1 MEVEIPRITSR
12 NFKSY
17 YPQEFLENYL
27 GDQRIA
33 TLQLRLSHESLVD
46 VCLVYAC
53 QITCSIMYHSNK
65 TYVRQNYHSI
75 MDKMAMIFQ
84 SNKSEDVK
92 RETVTGLVRIGEIVR
107 LNSSH
112 NAENFY
118 KFLINGMSNST
129 SGTYYILAL
138 NETLKV
144 RNMDE
149 KQLNGM
155 IEDIKVELEKTESSS
170 KTVDLVE
177 LLRTVSIYETK
188 VFVYNFVD
196 IIDILVGCLI
206 DHNKSTLLSYTITK
220 TFIQWSSY
228 WDMNVAFSI
237 SLLQSFTED
246 LEELT
251 EDIVNAQ
258 SEQSSQKYMKNI
270 INLLQIFNTILSCI
284 HVINGVVCSNLDA
297 WIDIIYKCLESTL
310 SKYFNETLLIC
321 GQRTFLILLK
331 EEGTFKAKYETQ
343 IFRLIQAFT
352 LHNFD
357 GLTFRGKDFSLKF
370 IGKVFKYSN
379 SSQQATIVKSVLNV
393 ESLVHEVFCNLISSN
408 GSVISKWALDPP
420 IFTVLCAEN
429 KVADPSFIMRE
440 PMRHLILLRA
450 LHAHCHLKDNFIRT
464 SCINAVLVAPSFS
477 STFYG
482 KILEILRKL
491 FDYNYGTRY
500 LYLRISTWIE
510 RTFNTHP
517 EVYTTNS
524 TLFSSL
530 IDSVLR
536 FVYNHHNPKIIR
548 KCLKPLISLI
558 NSNACT
564 QEQIDYAYKII
575 CIHISNKDEQIRELC
590 HVLHS
595 KIIPSTTCSNSIE
608 LHKDKLI
615 KNLFLSRFMGQV
627 NHIDFRHLI
636 QHLFKTVNDD
646 NKSFNNN
653 RVLRRNFTDS
663 NKGKDTFI
671 KESALYNE
679 ELYNFWNACE
689 ISWFAIANK
698 LKTPL
703 GKAQDLLTTIEKQ
716 IRLQVQSPNVSLSH
730 SLLGFFDIFERMLIN
745 SCRGGS
751 AFHYWIKR
759 LRPSLVALASKVN
772 AYDFVIR
779 QCNEALSLE
788 YSSDNISDQENM
800 LIHFSIA
807 LFKKGLSYDLKGLY
821 SWCKKNTK
829 IDGRWI
835 LALTDLTNYKIESL
849 TKLLKNHKNIDPM
862 IQQVI
867 HDERGQDPLA
877 LTKSNSEPRLL
888 IVQAHNK
895 LIEAARIYM
904 EHSHFDI
911 DYCNKL
917 SDVKTSIKKLCQMNL
932 HSRFDCEMLILLKLV
947 LREFNPGSDFELSF
961 LHDIYKW
968 EDSLS
973 LKILVALK
981 DWADLFIRRNGRYP
995 PNIIEKAES
1004 LTFKIVNRSRDAQN
1018 FPLAL
1023 EYLDS
1028 LLGNGSHDVLEYARC
1043 FNFSESFISIKQV
1056 RCFQEVAILADS
1068 LDKKELSCN
1077 LLTGTIMNIL
1087 KSQSN
1092 ENFEVSKLVAD
1103 LMHDLAIF
1111 KKISLKDGETVSGQY
1126 SISGVNPNCM
1136 EIGFLLKNSV
1146 SLSPDVAK
1154 YWGSFADWAFEL
1166 GEQILQNEVTS
1177 SIKDSEKEALNN
1189 FDLAQDVFDK
1199 ICSLFSNP
1207 KLQTKL
1213 AKDMTKLEFMEDQ
1226 VKELCGD
1233 DISNLQNI
1241 LEIWLTIQKRMYFYF
1256 ELSLFS
1262 YFQQISLS
1270 TCEDKVIPATLRILH
1285 MIVKYSLE
1293 LEEPL
1298 EKGLSVTPCRQWIP
1312 IIPQLFSRLNHPIK
1326 LVRNKLI
1333 ELLSRLAKENAQSI
1347 IYPAIVG
1354 SLTKG
1359 KLSNIVDLQEDEDGS
1374 PKKNENSDKSMQSAY
1389 IQIVNNRISLLWDEL
1404 WSATLQQY
1412 SNDINQRAKKLEKE
1426 IVKLRQNDALQGKEI
1441 KRLIFEKFNIIF
1453 KPLLFVLE
1461 KIVKI
1466 TSVPETQNEIN
1477 FSKKYQEHI
1486 NNLIDSLRNPTD
1498 PFTPVNL
1505 LKQLQEFL
1513 LLLLQRPSR
1522 KSFGFLEESDQW
1534 QQKKLNSNDEKQK
1547 NNLQNPSDLYY
1558 SKLFPLLRE
1567 KGINN
1572 LDSRKKWPD
1581 SVLRDVMESLI
1592 SETPNDLIASEIY
1605 FASYSSKDW
1614 YHKINNLTKSIAIM
1628 STIGYIIGLGDRHLD
1643 NLLID
1648 FAAGEIIHIDY
1659 NNIVKIFGVPGV
1671 QGAFKYSCEDVLKS
1685 LRGGCDTLINLLEAF
1700 VYDPLVDW
1708 TPGVDTLLAQ
1718 NVNDLK
1724 HKKDLQ
1730 TEIMFS
1736 MYCVRITEIESAWFD
1751 NKYSF
1756 IDYLSKMENSLDQWL
1771 ETDGNQKTLNQ
1782 DLSDMHVCMSLL
1794 KDAESNPR
1802 HKLFFSKSNYKE
1814 FRDSKQFE
1822 ALVVEKIENMLADIE
1837 NQYNLIKRTY
1847 SVMCPSQ
1854 LEKWN
1859 NGLNFSLSSSIIS
1872 NTLEKY
1878 VSMKQ
1883 NIFNK
1888 LNKMEENYI
1897 SSITH
1902 CKEELLEAV
1911 GLLSNYIQILSPLYS
1926 STKKSHILITAL
1938 DILNKLSNDLTID
1951 NCIKSRNI
1959 LSDLYHFNQEN
1970 VDKVQRVI
1978 DALNNSWLNAAKT
1991 MIHIEL
1997 DTNNYDNLIKDFKN
2011 DPLYRSEIIY
2021 NSLVRFI
2028 SGTMKIMNDF
2038 KNEDDLTH
2046 LDEIIVRH
2054 NVLCNV
2060 DQIGVDISS
2069 LGDIGAIK
2077 NTKLLLNSINTFKST
2092 TLLSIF
2098 FEQCHIFLKDR
2109 HAIIDLHKEVESI
2122 LQESKLETL
2131 LDRLRGNEEA
2141 SMQEGFDAESRFNE
2155 YIQIISDKSKY
2166 TSQSYGLFVSVN
2178 SSLVQIEKFYP
2189 CGSNRRMKMICFIER
2204 IHGIYQYLSLC
2215 IRYSE
2220 GFAGDSAE
2228 IPSFQAVF
2236 SCMNSFFKNIITNY
2250 FDIIGLLSLE
2260 NLKEHLFSRIT
2271 HEDDSSIS
2279 DMEESN
2285 QLQKVFV
2292 ALEAHMKHFHTQQRV
2307 KAKHDIVKSCNDQL
2321 ISFQCK
2327 EYEELQK
2334 LQDSIANPEL
2344 RQELKKYSKAYDKRA
2359 ESINSLS
2366 YVYKSVISALNA
2378 IHLNESLRNWKSE
2391 ESIEMKTNLF
2401 NLLDDC
2407 HNLRKS
2413 KDKLQGVASQEIKL
2427 YSMNEPVNEIDL
2439 EWIKATSLIVSDKVK
2454 KVQSELVESN
2464 EKLCCTQSILEEAQ
2478 GMFRETFAIHQRLMT
2493 DVSVL
2498 LQSLSE
2504 SEDYEIPRVKSYV
2517 LTYKEFS
2524 SLVSQIA
2531 EKCVINESSVEKII
2545 KTIAHLK
2552 SCTSIKKDVVLESSF
2567 QDKKGE
2573 EEKNAFAINVL
2584 RRVRSKLEGKEPDPL
2599 CQVSVPDQAGL
2610 LGSNEDF
2617 LMKNQTKNLI
2627 TDNIDFC

>member
-1 MEVEIPRITSR
+1 MNRSGYYSGKKMEVEIPRITSR

-393 ESLVHEVFCNLISSN
+393 ESLVHVIFSLDKQLKMSFINFFSILLNSKSVLLIQDIYSYLVNFLHQSLNDSNPKYSYRQGNTLILHILGSFCNLISSN

-751 AFHYWIKR
+751 AFHCKIPSKTASSFFSANEKTCTDWIKR

-867 HDERGQDPLA
+867 HDEVSFGQYQNQIKNYYSQTEGTYVGSQESWESLCQSFDKYTLTPQEDPLA
-877 LTKSNSEPRLL
+877 LTKSNSEP
-888 IVQAHNK
+888 
-895 LIEAARIYM
+895 
-904 EHSHFDI
+904 
-911 DYCNKL
+911 
-917 SDVKTSIKKLCQMNL
+917 
-932 HSRFDCEMLILLKLV
+932 
-947 LREFNPGSDFELSF
+947 
-961 LHDIYKW
+961 
-968 EDSLS
+968 
-973 LKILVALK
+973 
-981 DWADLFIRRNGRYP
+981 
-995 PNIIEKAES
+995 
-1004 LTFKIVNRSRDAQN
+1004 RSRDAQN

-1126 SISGVNPNCM
+1126 SISDILILGNHFISSSVCELIPYNSVNPNCM

-1326 LVRNKLI
+1326 L
-1333 ELLSRLAKENAQSI
+1333 
-1347 IYPAIVG
+1347 
-1354 SLTKG
+1354 
-1359 KLSNIVDLQEDEDGS
+1359 
-1374 PKKNENSDKSMQSAY
+1374 NS
-1389 IQIVNNRISLLWDEL
+1389 
-1404 WSATLQQY
+1404 
-1412 SNDINQRAKKLEKE
+1412 
-1426 IVKLRQNDALQGKEI
+1426 
-1441 KRLIFEKFNIIF
+1441 
-1453 KPLLFVLE
+1453 
-1461 KIVKI
+1461 
-1466 TSVPETQNEIN
+1466 
-1477 FSKKYQEHI
+1477 
-1486 NNLIDSLRNPTD
+1486 
-1498 PFTPVNL
+1498 
-1505 LKQLQEFL
+1505 
-1513 LLLLQRPSR
+1513 
-1522 KSFGFLEESDQW
+1522 
-1534 QQKKLNSNDEKQK
+1534 
-1547 NNLQNPSDLYY
+1547 YY
-1558 SKLFPLLRE
+1558 SCYKDQAE
-1567 KGINN
+1567 KA
-1572 LDSRKKWPD
+1572 LDS
-1581 SVLRDVMESLI
+1581 
-1592 SETPNDLIASEIY
+1592 
-1605 FASYSSKDW
+1605 
-1614 YHKINNLTKSIAIM
+1614 
-1628 STIGYIIGLGDRHLD
+1628 
-1643 NLLID
+1643 
-1648 FAAGEIIHIDY
+1648 
-1659 NNIVKIFGVPGV
+1659 
-1671 QGAFKYSCEDVLKS
+1671 
-1685 LRGGCDTLINLLEAF
+1685 
-1700 VYDPLVDW
+1700 
-1708 TPGVDTLLAQ
+1708 
-1718 NVNDLK
+1718 
-1724 HKKDLQ
+1724 
-1730 TEIMFS
+1730 
-1736 MYCVRITEIESAWFD
+1736 
-1751 NKYSF
+1751 
-1756 IDYLSKMENSLDQWL
+1756 
-1771 ETDGNQKTLNQ
+1771 
-1782 DLSDMHVCMSLL
+1782 
-1794 KDAESNPR
+1794 
-1802 HKLFFSKSNYKE
+1802 
-1814 FRDSKQFE
+1814 
-1822 ALVVEKIENMLADIE
+1822 
-1837 NQYNLIKRTY
+1837 
-1847 SVMCPSQ
+1847 
-1854 LEKWN
+1854 
-1859 NGLNFSLSSSIIS
+1859 
-1872 NTLEKY
+1872 
-1878 VSMKQ
+1878 
-1883 NIFNK
+1883 
-1888 LNKMEENYI
+1888 
-1897 SSITH
+1897 
-1902 CKEELLEAV
+1902 
-1911 GLLSNYIQILSPLYS
+1911 
-1926 STKKSHILITAL
+1926 
-1938 DILNKLSNDLTID
+1938 
-1951 NCIKSRNI
+1951 
-1959 LSDLYHFNQEN
+1959 
-1970 VDKVQRVI
+1970 
-1978 DALNNSWLNAAKT
+1978 
-1991 MIHIEL
+1991 
-1997 DTNNYDNLIKDFKN
+1997 
-2011 DPLYRSEIIY
+2011 
-2021 NSLVRFI
+2021 
-2028 SGTMKIMNDF
+2028 
-2038 KNEDDLTH
+2038 
-2046 LDEIIVRH
+2046 
-2054 NVLCNV
+2054 
-2060 DQIGVDISS
+2060 
-2069 LGDIGAIK
+2069 
-2077 NTKLLLNSINTFKST
+2077 
-2092 TLLSIF
+2092 
-2098 FEQCHIFLKDR
+2098 
-2109 HAIIDLHKEVESI
+2109 
-2122 LQESKLETL
+2122 
-2131 LDRLRGNEEA
+2131 
-2141 SMQEGFDAESRFNE
+2141 
-2155 YIQIISDKSKY
+2155 
-2166 TSQSYGLFVSVN
+2166 
-2178 SSLVQIEKFYP
+2178 
-2189 CGSNRRMKMICFIER
+2189 
-2204 IHGIYQYLSLC
+2204 
-2215 IRYSE
+2215 
-2220 GFAGDSAE
+2220 
-2228 IPSFQAVF
+2228 
-2236 SCMNSFFKNIITNY
+2236 
-2250 FDIIGLLSLE
+2250 
-2260 NLKEHLFSRIT
+2260 
-2271 HEDDSSIS
+2271 
-2279 DMEESN
+2279 
-2285 QLQKVFV
+2285 
-2292 ALEAHMKHFHTQQRV
+2292 
-2307 KAKHDIVKSCNDQL
+2307 
-2321 ISFQCK
+2321 
-2327 EYEELQK
+2327 
-2334 LQDSIANPEL
+2334 
-2344 RQELKKYSKAYDKRA
+2344 
-2359 ESINSLS
+2359 
-2366 YVYKSVISALNA
+2366 
-2378 IHLNESLRNWKSE
+2378 WK
-2391 ESIEMKTNLF
+2391 
-2401 NLLDDC
+2401 
-2407 HNLRKS
+2407 
-2413 KDKLQGVASQEIKL
+2413 
-2427 YSMNEPVNEIDL
+2427 
-2439 EWIKATSLIVSDKVK
+2439 
-2454 KVQSELVESN
+2454 
-2464 EKLCCTQSILEEAQ
+2464 
-2478 GMFRETFAIHQRLMT
+2478 
-2493 DVSVL
+2493 
-2498 LQSLSE
+2498 
-2504 SEDYEIPRVKSYV
+2504 
-2517 LTYKEFS
+2517 
-2524 SLVSQIA
+2524 
-2531 EKCVINESSVEKII
+2531 
-2545 KTIAHLK
+2545 
-2552 SCTSIKKDVVLESSF
+2552 
-2567 QDKKGE
+2567 
-2573 EEKNAFAINVL
+2573 
-2584 RRVRSKLEGKEPDPL
+2584 
-2599 CQVSVPDQAGL
+2599 
-2610 LGSNEDF
+2610 
-2617 LMKNQTKNLI
+2617 
-2627 TDNIDFC
+2627 